1 MSGGGSKK
9 DKDDDKVTGTTPY
22 ANAPTTQT
30 FQPTLPGFEGMIADQ
45 LQRGFGIGA
54 NNPDFAGMIGSI
66 YQPMTIPVF
75 SEPISTTA
83 SMFDKKENAPIST
96 GNAMLDKLLMGQKI
110 PKVKGIDEDSDDER
124 GSHGGGSLRW
134 KSR

>member
-1 MSGGGSKK
+1 MGGSSSKK

-54 NNPDFAGMIGSI
+54 NNPDFASMISSI
-66 YQPMTIPVF
+66 YQPMSIPVF
-75 SEPISTTA
+75 NEPISTTA
-83 SMFDKKENAPIST
+83 SLFDKKENAPIST
-96 GNAMLDKLLMGQKI
+96 GNVMLDKLLMGQKI
-110 PKVKGIDEDSDDER
+110 PKVDGVDEDGKKSR
-124 GSHGGGSLRW
+124 SGSRGGGSLR
-134 KSR
+134 